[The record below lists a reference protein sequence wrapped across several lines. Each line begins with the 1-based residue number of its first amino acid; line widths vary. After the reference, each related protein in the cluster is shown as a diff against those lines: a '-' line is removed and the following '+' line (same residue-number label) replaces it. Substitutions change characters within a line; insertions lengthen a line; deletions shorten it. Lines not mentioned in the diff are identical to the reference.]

1 MRPFNKT
8 LLLVFPFLDAINA
21 ANRTIIDNAP
31 SVSALNVSRTCLSNV
46 VGLLNQSVLLDLLQ
60 KLNHTV
66 ATITDLSVVD
76 SNLALLQT
84 SLNNLPNLTSMAAHM
99 SYLNVSVKTLPDVNK
114 LCTSLIQLNSTLN
127 SLTILDSVDSK
138 LATFQSVKDSY
149 NPTNLTTQLAAI
161 DGAFETMPDFAVMAN
176 EMLYPNATCVPLLL
190 SQLVQLND
198 SLNAMPSFDNIGDQV
213 SYI

>member
-31 SVSALNVSRTCLSNV
+31 SVSALNVSRTCLSSV

-99 SYLNVSVKTLPDVNK
+99 SYLNVSVKTLPDVNN

-149 NPTNLTTQLAAI
+149 NPTNLTSQLAAI

-190 SQLVQLND
+190 EQLVQLND